1 LPLIQLRS
9 RINQATIATPM
20 MTSTV
25 RGRIHHNRRAPARVL
40 TGGRTSWLRVS
51 GRRLDRRN
59 RGPAW
64 RPAQGGGAKERRSPC
79 SCCSSPPHSSA
90 QSRPA
95 PRAALEGRLR
105 RLIQARQAFKT
116 RTPLGRSFH
125 MLASTSLRAL
135 LARASP
141 SDTKSTSS
149 MLRSNGRITLKR

>member
-1 LPLIQLRS
+1 
-9 RINQATIATPM
+9 

-125 MLASTSLRAL
+125 MLASASLRAL
-135 LARASP
+135 FGPGFALRYKI
-141 SDTKSTSS
+141 DLEHSS
-149 MLRSNGRITLKR
+149 VQRTHNFETLNA